1 MNKWIKIALWS
12 IFVIGVV
19 VLLTVVRTIQNE
31 RILLKPEIIVEKI
44 GEDPFLTDRELLRKL
59 EIKGLF
65 WDGMR
70 RDELD
75 LEAIET
81 YVASISQVKK
91 VKVYSEI
98 GNHWQIKIKLK
109 RPVVRVFNKFG
120 ESFYL
125 DEEGGIMETTPS
137 HTARSIVASG
147 EILDRMN
154 GESVPDIINNDSLI
168 SIRKLDDIYRISN
181 YVCYDP
187 LFRSL
192 IGQIYLDKSGDF
204 ILVPLV
210 GDQKIVF
217 GKANSKSEVKA
228 KFEKLRTF
236 YHEGMPYVGW
246 DTYSEINLKYDE
258 QIVCKRKPTA
268 D

>member
-1 MNKWIKIALWS
+1 MAKWVKIALWS
-12 IFVIGVV
+12 LFTIGVI
-19 VLLTVVRTIQNE
+19 VLLVMVRSIQNDRVLE
-31 RILLKPEIIVEKI
+31 EPEIIVEKI
-44 GEDPFLTDRELLRKL
+44 GEDPFLTENELLEKL
-59 EIKGLF
+59 ELEGLF
-65 WDGMR
+65 RKGMR
-70 RDELD
+70 REDLK
-75 LEAIET
+75 LEAIEN
-81 YVASISQVKK
+81 YISNISQVDE
-91 VKVYSEI
+91 VKVYTQI
-98 GNHWQIKIKLK
+98 GNAWKIKVKLK
-109 RPVVRVFNKFG
+109 RPVIRVFNKYG

-125 DEEGGIMETTPS
+125 DEEGVIVETTPS

-147 EILDRMN
+147 EIFDRID

-192 IGQIYLDKSGDF
+192 IGQIYLDKKGDF
-204 ILVPLV
+204 TLVPLV

-217 GKANSKSEVKA
+217 GKADSESEVKA

-246 DTYSEINLKYDE
+246 ETYSEINVKYE
-258 QIVCKRKPTA
+258 GQIVCKRKT
-268 D
+268 DR

>member
-1 MNKWIKIALWS
+1 MNKWIKISLWS
-12 IFVIGVV
+12 IFAIGII
-19 VLLTVVRTIQNE
+19 VLLTIVRTIQNE
-31 RILLKPEIIVEKI
+31 RVLEEPEIIVEKI
-44 GEDPFLTDRELLRKL
+44 GEDPFLTEGELLSRLKL
-59 EIKGLF
+59 EGLF
-65 WDGMR
+65 REGMKR
-70 RDELD
+70 EDLN

-81 YVASISQVKK
+81 FVSDISQVET

-109 RPVVRVFNKFG
+109 RPVVRVFNKYG
-120 ESFYL
+120 ETFYL
-125 DEEGGIMETTPS
+125 DEDGGIMKTTPS

-147 EILDRMN
+147 EIFDRID
-154 GESVPDIINNDSLI
+154 GESVPEIINNDSLI

-192 IGQIYLDKSGDF
+192 IGQIYLEKNGDF

-217 GKANSKSEVKA
+217 GKANSESKVKA

-246 DTYSEINLKYDE
+246 KTYSEINLKYDE
-258 QIVCKRKPTA
+258 QIVCKRKT
-268 D
+268 DR

>member
-1 MNKWIKIALWS
+1 M
-12 IFVIGVV
+12 
-19 VLLTVVRTIQNE
+19 LTIVRTIQNE
-31 RILLKPEIIVEKI
+31 RILEEPKIIIEKI
-44 GEDPFLTDRELLRKL
+44 GEDPFLTDGELLTKL
-59 EIKGLF
+59 EIEGLF
-65 WDGMR
+65 WDGMKR
-70 RDELD
+70 EELN
-75 LEAIET
+75 LEAIEN
-81 YVASISQVKK
+81 YVSGISQVDE
-91 VKVYSEI
+91 VKVYSQI
-98 GNHWQIKIKLK
+98 GNDWQIKIKLK
-109 RPVVRVFNKFG
+109 RPVIRVFNKYG

-125 DEEGGIMETTPS
+125 DEEGGIMKTTPS

-147 EILDRMN
+147 EIFDRID
-154 GESVPDIINNDSLI
+154 GESVPEIINNDSLI

-192 IGQIYLDKSGDF
+192 IGQIYLEKNGDF

-217 GKANSKSEVKA
+217 GKANSESEVKE

-246 DTYSEINLKYDE
+246 NTYSEINVKYDE
-258 QIVCKRKPTA
+258 QIVCKRKT
-268 D
+268 DR

>member
-1 MNKWIKIALWS
+1 MRKWMKIALWS
-12 IFVIGVV
+12 IFGIGIA
-19 VLLTVVRTIQNE
+19 VLLVMVRTIQNE
-31 RILLKPEIIVEKI
+31 KVLEEPEIIVEKI
-44 GEDPFLTDRELLRKL
+44 GEDPFLTEDELLHKL
-59 EIKGLF
+59 STEGLF
-65 WDGMR
+65 REGMKR
-70 RDELD
+70 EELN
-75 LEAIET
+75 LEKIEA
-81 YVASISQVKK
+81 YVASISQVES
-91 VKVYSEI
+91 VKVYTEI

-109 RPVVRVFNKFG
+109 RPVVRVFNKYG

-125 DEEGGIMETTPS
+125 DEKGIIMETTPS

-147 EILDRMN
+147 EIFDRID
-154 GESVPDIINNDSLI
+154 GESVPEIINNDSLI

-192 IGQIYLDKSGDF
+192 LGQIYLDANGDF

-217 GKANSKSEVKA
+217 GKANSESEVKS

-246 DTYSEINLKYDE
+246 HTYSEINVKYDG
-258 QIVCKRKPTA
+258 QIVCKRKT
-268 D
+268 DR

>member
-1 MNKWIKIALWS
+1 MIGIIALL
-12 IFVIGVV
+12 VI
-19 VLLTVVRTIQNE
+19 VRTIQNE
-31 RILLKPEIIVEKI
+31 RVLEEPEIIVEKI
-44 GEDPFLTDRELLRKL
+44 GKDPFLTENELLKKLKL
-59 EIKGLF
+59 EGLF
-65 WDGMR
+65 WEGMKR
-70 RDELD
+70 EELN
-75 LEAIET
+75 LEAIEN
-81 YVASISQVKK
+81 YVSAISQVDQ

-98 GNHWQIKIKLK
+98 GNDWQIKIKLR
-109 RPVVRVFNKFG
+109 RPVVRVFNKYG

-125 DEEGGIMETTPS
+125 DEKGWIMKTTPS

-147 EILDRMN
+147 EIFDRID

-168 SIRKLDDIYRISN
+168 SIRKLDDIYRISD

-192 IGQIYLDKSGDF
+192 IGQIYLDKNGDF
-204 ILVPLV
+204 TLVPLV

-217 GKANSKSEVKA
+217 GKANSENQVKA

-246 DTYSEINLKYDE
+246 QTYSEINVKYDG
-258 QIVCKRKPTA
+258 QIVCKRKT
-268 D
+268 DR

>member
-1 MNKWIKIALWS
+1 MNKWIKISLWS
-12 IFVIGVV
+12 IFAIGII
-19 VLLTVVRTIQNE
+19 VLLTIVRTIQNE
-31 RILLKPEIIVEKI
+31 RVLEEPEIIVEKI
-44 GEDPFLTDRELLRKL
+44 GEDPFLTDAELLQKLKL
-59 EIKGLF
+59 EGLF
-65 WDGMR
+65 WEGMKR
-70 RDELD
+70 EELD

-81 YVASISQVKK
+81 FVSDISQVET

-98 GNHWQIKIKLK
+98 GDHWQIKIKLR
-109 RPVVRVFNKFG
+109 RPVIRVFNKYG
-120 ESFYL
+120 ETFYL
-125 DEEGGIMETTPS
+125 DEVGGIMTTTPS

-147 EILDRMN
+147 EIYDRID
-154 GESVPDIINNDSLI
+154 GESVSEIINNDSLI
-168 SIRKLDDIYRISN
+168 SIRKLDDIYRISD

-192 IGQIYLDKSGDF
+192 IGQIYLDKDGDF

-217 GKANSKSEVKA
+217 GKANSESEVKS

-246 DTYSEINLKYDE
+246 HTYSEINLKYEE
-258 QIVCKRKPTA
+258 QIVCKRKT
-268 D
+268 DR

>member
-1 MNKWIKIALWS
+1 MAKWIKIALWG
-12 IFVIGVV
+12 IFTIGVI
-19 VLLTVVRTIQNE
+19 VLLVVVRGIQNE
-31 RILLKPEIIVEKI
+31 RVLEEPEIIVEKI
-44 GEDPFLTDRELLRKL
+44 GEDPFLTEQELLAKL
-59 EIKGLF
+59 ELEGLF
-65 WDGMR
+65 RKGMR
-70 RDELD
+70 REDLK
-75 LEAIET
+75 LEAIEN
-81 YVASISQVKK
+81 YISGISQVDE
-91 VKVYSEI
+91 VKVYTRI
-98 GNHWQIKIKLK
+98 GNDWEIKVKLK
-109 RPVVRVFNKFG
+109 RPVIRVFNKYG

-125 DEEGGIMETTPS
+125 DEEGVIVKTTPS

-147 EILDRMN
+147 EIFDRID

-192 IGQIYLDKSGDF
+192 IGQIYLDKNGDF
-204 ILVPLV
+204 TLVPLV

-217 GKANSKSEVKA
+217 GKANSESEVKA

-246 DTYSEINLKYDE
+246 ETYSEINVKYDG
-258 QIVCKRKPTA
+258 QIVCKRKT
-268 D
+268 DR

>member
-1 MNKWIKIALWS
+1 MNKWIKIALWG
-12 IFVIGVV
+12 IFAIGIIS
-19 VLLTVVRTIQNE
+19 LLTVVRTIQNE
-31 RILLKPEIIVEKI
+31 RTLEKPEIIVEKI
-44 GEDPFLTDRELLRKL
+44 GEDPFLTDRELLKKLKL
-59 EIKGLF
+59 EGLF
-65 WDGMR
+65 FDGMR
-70 RDELD
+70 RDELN
-75 LEAIET
+75 LEAIEL
-81 YVASISQVKK
+81 YVSGISQVKT

-109 RPVVRVFNKFG
+109 RPVVRVFNKYG

-125 DEEGGIMETTPS
+125 DEEGGIMSTTPS

-147 EILDRMN
+147 EIFDRID
-154 GESVPDIINNDSLI
+154 GESVTDIINNDSLI

-192 IGQIYLDKSGDF
+192 IGQIYLEKSGDF

-217 GKANSKSEVKA
+217 GKANSESEVKA

-246 DTYSEINLKYDE
+246 ETYSEINLKYE
-258 QIVCKRKPTA
+258 GQIVCKRKSTA
-268 D
+268 G

>member
-12 IFVIGVV
+12 FFVIGVV
-19 VLLTVVRTIQNE
+19 VLLTIVRTIQNE
-31 RILLKPEIIVEKI
+31 RILEKPEIIVEKI
-44 GEDPFLTDRELLRKL
+44 GEDPFLTEPELLQKL
-59 EIKGLF
+59 KMEGLF
-65 WDGMR
+65 TEGMR
-70 RDELD
+70 RDQLD
-75 LEAIET
+75 LEAIESF
-81 YVASISQVKK
+81 VKGISQVKS
-91 VKVYSEI
+91 VKVYTEI

-109 RPVVRVFNKFG
+109 RPVARVFNKYG

-137 HTARSIVASG
+137 HTARSIIVSG
-147 EILDRMN
+147 EIFDRID

-168 SIRKLDDIYRISN
+168 SIRKLDDIYRISS

-192 IGQIYLDKSGDF
+192 IGQIYLDKNGDF

-217 GKANSKSEVKA
+217 GKANSESEVKA

-236 YHEGMPYVGW
+236 YQEGMPYVGW
-246 DTYSEINLKYDE
+246 DTYSEIKLQYDG
-258 QIVCKRKPTA
+258 QIVCKRKPTTE
-268 D
+268 

>member
-1 MNKWIKIALWS
+1 MHKWIKIALWS
-12 IFVIGVV
+12 SFAIGIV
-19 VLLTVVRTIQNE
+19 VLLMIVRTIQNE
-31 RILLKPEIIVEKI
+31 RILEKPEIIVEKI
-44 GEDPFLTDRELLRKL
+44 GEDPFLTEPELLGKL
-59 EIKGLF
+59 KTEGLF
-65 WDGMR
+65 WDGMKR
-70 RDELD
+70 EELN

-81 YVASISQVKK
+81 YISGISQVKN

-98 GNHWQIKIKLK
+98 GNRWQIKIKLK
-109 RPVVRVFNKFG
+109 RPVVRVFNKYG
-120 ESFYL
+120 ETFYL
-125 DEEGGIMETTPS
+125 DEEGGIMKITSS

-147 EILDRMN
+147 EIFDRID

-192 IGQIYLDKSGDF
+192 IGQIYLDKFGDF

-217 GKANSKSEVKA
+217 GKANSESEVKA

-236 YHEGMPYVGW
+236 YQEGMPYVGW
-246 DTYSEINLKYDE
+246 ETYSEINLKYEE

>member
-12 IFVIGVV
+12 IFIVGMIT
-19 VLLTVVRTIQNE
+19 LLTIVRGIQNE
-31 RILLKPEIIVEKI
+31 RILEEPEIIVEKI
-44 GEDPFLTDRELLRKL
+44 GEDPFLTDGELLKKLKL
-59 EIKGLF
+59 EGLF
-65 WDGMR
+65 VDGMR
-70 RDELD
+70 RDELN
-75 LEAIET
+75 LEAIELF
-81 YVASISQVKK
+81 VSSISQVKE

-98 GNHWQIKIKLK
+98 GNHWQIKIKMK
-109 RPVVRVFNKFG
+109 RPVVRVFNKYG

-125 DEEGGIMETTPS
+125 DEEGGIMETTTS

-147 EILDRMN
+147 EIFDRID
-154 GESVPDIINNDSLI
+154 GESVTDIMNNDSLI
-168 SIRKLDDIYRISN
+168 SIRKLDDIYRISA

-192 IGQIYLDKSGDF
+192 IGQIYLDKNGDF

-217 GKANSKSEVKA
+217 GKANSEREVKA
-228 KFEKLRTF
+228 KFEKLRIF

-246 DTYSEINLKYDE
+246 DTYSEINLKYDG

-268 D
+268 G

>member
-1 MNKWIKIALWS
+1 MNKWIKISLWS
-12 IFVIGVV
+12 IFAVGVI
-19 VLLTVVRTIQNE
+19 VLLTIVRTIQNE
-31 RILLKPEIIVEKI
+31 RVLEEPEIIVEKI
-44 GEDPFLTDRELLRKL
+44 GEDPFLTDAELLQKLKL
-59 EIKGLF
+59 EGLF
-65 WDGMR
+65 REGMKR
-70 RDELD
+70 EDLN
-75 LEAIET
+75 LEAIESF
-81 YVASISQVKK
+81 VSGISQVET

-98 GNHWQIKIKLK
+98 GNHWQIKIKLR
-109 RPVVRVFNKFG
+109 RPVIRIFNKYG
-120 ESFYL
+120 ETFYL
-125 DEEGGIMETTPS
+125 DEKGGIMETTPS

-147 EILDRMN
+147 EIFDRIN
-154 GESVPDIINNDSLI
+154 GESVSEIINNDSLI

-192 IGQIYLDKSGDF
+192 IGQVYLEKNGDF

-217 GKANSKSEVKA
+217 GKANSESEVKA

-246 DTYSEINLKYDE
+246 HTYSEINLKYEE
-258 QIVCKRKPTA
+258 QIVCKRKT
-268 D
+268 DR

>member
-12 IFVIGVV
+12 IFAIGII
-19 VLLTVVRTIQNE
+19 VLLTIVRTIQNE
-31 RILLKPEIIVEKI
+31 RVLEEPKIIVEKI
-44 GEDPFLTDRELLRKL
+44 GEDPFLTETELLTKLKL
-59 EIKGLF
+59 EGLF
-65 WDGMR
+65 WDGMKR
-70 RDELD
+70 EELN
-75 LEAIET
+75 LEAIEN
-81 YVASISQVKK
+81 YVSGISQVDE
-91 VKVYSEI
+91 VKVYSQI
-98 GNHWQIKIKLK
+98 GNDWQIRIKLK
-109 RPVVRVFNKFG
+109 RPVIRVFNKYG

-125 DEEGGIMETTPS
+125 DENGGIMETTPS
-137 HTARSIVASG
+137 HTARSIIASG
-147 EILDRMN
+147 EIFDRID
-154 GESVPDIINNDSLI
+154 GESVPEIINNDSLI

-192 IGQIYLDKSGDF
+192 IGQIYLEKNGDF

-217 GKANSKSEVKA
+217 GKANSESEVKA

-246 DTYSEINLKYDE
+246 KTYSEINVKYDE
-258 QIVCKRKPTA
+258 QIVCKRKT
-268 D
+268 DR

>member
-1 MNKWIKIALWS
+1 MNKWIKISLWS
-12 IFVIGVV
+12 IFAVGII
-19 VLLTVVRTIQNE
+19 VLLTIVRTIQNE
-31 RILLKPEIIVEKI
+31 RVLEEPEIIVEKI
-44 GEDPFLTDRELLRKL
+44 GEDPFLTEDELLQKL
-59 EIKGLF
+59 KIEGLF
-65 WDGMR
+65 HDGMKR
-70 RDELD
+70 EDLN

-81 YVASISQVKK
+81 YVSGISQVET

-109 RPVVRVFNKFG
+109 RPVIRVFNKYG
-120 ESFYL
+120 ETFYL
-125 DEEGGIMETTPS
+125 DEAGEIMEITPS

-147 EILDRMN
+147 EIFDRID
-154 GESVPDIINNDSLI
+154 GESVSEIINNDSLI
-168 SIRKLDDIYRISN
+168 SIRKLDDIYRISD

-192 IGQIYLDKSGDF
+192 IGQIYLEKNGDF

-217 GKANSKSEVKA
+217 GKANSESEVKA

-246 DTYSEINLKYDE
+246 KTYSEINLKYDE
-258 QIVCKRKPTA
+258 QIVCKRKT
-268 D
+268 DR